1 MAPPPPRSYEDPS
14 DALNEAQS
22 LLPMTV
28 EHVQLSPMP
37 PFHDGF
43 LTSPRVSISM
53 IEELRKGTELEDI
66 DEDETE
72 PNLLHEMNLLMVLV
86 YPIVITYVLEFLP
99 GLVCIILVGHI
110 DSPYSKQYVDAAT
123 LSTMVRFTLQQG
135 TQWLLLTYP
144 CLRSG

>member
-1 MAPPPPRSYEDPS
+1 MAPPPPRSYDDPS

-43 LTSPRVSISM
+43 LTSPRVSISL
-53 IEELRKGTELEDI
+53 IEELHKGKELSEDA
-66 DEDETE
+66 DEEETE

-123 LSTMVRFTLQQG
+123 LSTMVRSTMRQAH
-135 TQWLLLTYP
+135 
-144 CLRSG
+144 